1 MANINKV
8 TGFSPVRYLNG
19 AKWNGAGNRYYI
31 PSTDT
36 NQYNIGDPVTM
47 LAAGGDGLGIP
58 GIVRATAGSVM
69 LGVFMGGGT
78 FQQGGGYFDP
88 SNLDN
93 IAGASGGGVVIPAT
107 KTKAYY
113 AFVVDDPMVI
123 FEIQEGGV
131 GTLMTTANIWQNAN
145 FHYGAPAS
153 AGVTVLSGCY
163 LDNNTVA
170 NTATLNCKILGLARR
185 SDNVFGTYQKWNVLI
200 NNHVFKGGTGTAGV

>member
-36 NQYNIGDPVTM
+36 NQYNIGDPVTA
-47 LAAGGDGLGIP
+47 LSAGGDSLGIP
-58 GIVRATAGSVM
+58 GAVRATAGSVM
-69 LGVFMGGGT
+69 LGVVMGGGT

-88 SNLDN
+88 TSLDN
-93 IAGASGGGVVIPAT
+93 IAGSSGGGVVIPAT

-113 AFVVDDPMVI
+113 LFVVDDPMVI

-131 GTLMTTANIWQNAN
+131 GSLMTTANIWQNAN
-145 FHYGAPAS
+145 FHYAAPAS
-153 AGVTVLSGCY
+153 AGVNVLSGCY